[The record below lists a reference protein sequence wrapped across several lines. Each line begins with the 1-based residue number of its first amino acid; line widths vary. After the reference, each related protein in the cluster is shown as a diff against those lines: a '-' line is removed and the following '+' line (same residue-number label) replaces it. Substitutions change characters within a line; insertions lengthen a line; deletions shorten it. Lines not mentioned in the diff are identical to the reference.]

1 MLTQPITGEQESMSS
16 VVYSNEKSLSPNG
29 IQPPNAQA
37 ESNYAEQSNKRKL
50 KNILQKQLAN
60 PYSSKMSMYE
70 REWNAK
76 GSFPMPILWLNENSF
91 VLWRK
96 MGNYT

>member
-1 MLTQPITGEQESMSS
+1 MGEPERMSS
-16 VVYSNEKSLSPNG
+16 LIYSNEKSLSPNG
-29 IQPPNAQA
+29 IQSKNVQA
-37 ESNYAEQSNKRKL
+37 ESNYEEQSNKCKL

-76 GSFPMPILWLNENSF
+76 GSFQIPILLVNKNSF

-96 MGNYT
+96 MGNCT